1 MTQPLSPPPSEP
13 GDVNEV
19 VLNTLM
25 VGHSLAITVSQPPLL
40 PPSEHEDIHEVF
52 NPVLTEIMDSMEQNL
67 FSSVANSKFAS
78 HF

>member
-1 MTQPLSPPPSEP
+1 MTQPLSLPPLEP

-19 VLNTLM
+19 VLNTLT
-25 VGHSLAITVSQPPLL
+25 VGHHSAITVSQPPSP

-67 FSSVANSKFAS
+67 FSSIANSKFAS